1 MEELKRLER
10 KVERLSYKVADSID
24 GLAEALRE
32 LKAEV
37 AKARQAPFYVL
48 LWDPE
53 TTRTANDTGTKG
65 TTVWYAPL
73 TEI

>member
-1 MEELKRLER
+1 MDELERLER
-10 KVERLSYKVADSID
+10 KVERLSRKVADSID

-37 AKARQAPFYVL
+37 AKARQASVYVL
-48 LWDPE
+48 PWNNE
-53 TTRTANDTGTKG
+53 TNGTVCGTKTKG

-73 TEI
+73 TEV